1 MKKKE
6 KVQDVV
12 KASGVCVQSQNF
24 FGIYLIRLNNLDL
37 HSLPNLGVL
46 AEHGELRMFPSIVK
60 HFEEIMKTHHN
71 EVQVHVAS
79 AEVCQPFGLIKKFNS

>member
-1 MKKKE
+1 M
-6 KVQDVV
+6 
-12 KASGVCVQSQNF
+12 
-24 FGIYLIRLNNLDL
+24 
-37 HSLPNLGVL
+37 L

>member
-1 MKKKE
+1 M
-6 KVQDVV
+6 
-12 KASGVCVQSQNF
+12 
-24 FGIYLIRLNNLDL
+24 
-37 HSLPNLGVL
+37 L

-79 AEVCQPFGLIKKFNS
+79 AEVCQPFALLRNLTLKFGTYVLSRYRFKNFIFLPY